1 MPIQDSIGT
10 IIHEDDYPSF
20 SITQE
25 KSTFIVGEKLI
36 VDNIERDVVITGVD
50 IKGLIKVFGTY
61 KLSVNEIITG
71 KQSGTIAT
79 IELIEINTGRFL
91 VNYSNKKDI
100 GWQDSVGKLDED
112 NQVIADNDYYQNL
125 SYTIKSPI
133 TWKELSSPVNNLV
146 HTSGLKNFTEILE

>member
-1 MPIQDSIGT
+1 MAGLTTATGIAKTIQDSIGT

-50 IKGLIKVFGTY
+50 IKGLIKVFGKY
-61 KLSVNEIITG
+61 ELSVNETITG

-79 IELIEINTGRFL
+79 ICLL
-91 VNYSNKKDI
+91 
-100 GWQDSVGKLDED
+100 
-112 NQVIADNDYYQNL
+112 
-125 SYTIKSPI
+125 YTSP
-133 TWKELSSPVNNLV
+133 SPRD
-146 HTSGLKNFTEILE
+146 